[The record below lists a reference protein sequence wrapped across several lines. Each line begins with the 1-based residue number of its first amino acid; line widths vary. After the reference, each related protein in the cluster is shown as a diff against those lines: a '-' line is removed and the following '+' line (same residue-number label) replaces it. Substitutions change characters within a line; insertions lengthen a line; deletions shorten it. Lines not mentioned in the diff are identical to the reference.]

1 MAHVLFNF
9 TGGDRRL
16 AAALL
21 KAKMWPVARDE
32 RGGESLAP
40 DDPPL
45 VYLRT
50 PDAEFIG
57 RAELAS
63 AVHDWTT
70 SEAEAYPGDSPS
82 GVLLSDV
89 EVWDPGVPM
98 ERVVARID
106 PTGSNPL
113 VQANAA
119 AGFQTAV
126 VQITAGEYEAVI
138 DLSRE
143 SRRP

>member
-21 KAKMWPVARDE
+21 KAKMWPVARDG
-32 RGGESLAP
+32 RDGESLAP
-40 DDPPL
+40 GDLAL
-45 VYLRT
+45 VHLRT

-82 GVLLSDV
+82 AVLLFDAELSDR
-89 EVWDPGVPM
+89 GVPLQ
-98 ERVVARID
+98 R
-106 PTGSNPL
+106 
-113 VQANAA
+113 
-119 AGFQTAV
+119 
-126 VQITAGEYEAVI
+126 
-138 DLSRE
+138 
-143 SRRP
+143 